1 MIRLGQSHELQN
13 VGLKNTYKAVTLIT
27 TTMTMAGSNLYK
39 VSPYRHIHTNESI
52 P

>member
-27 TTMTMAGSNLYK
+27 TTMTMTGSNLYK
-39 VSPYRHIHTNESI
+39 VSP
-52 P
+52 